1 MMFSE
6 SIYTPGHE
14 SKALMREAFN
24 VEYSFIPADDKHL
37 KTPAFCVPDQIDAI
51 YGNLNKKLS
60 RDNFIKQ
67 CHNIE
72 NKNRSID
79 NDLNYGTDEVN
90 QWKIEDGVRTS
101 TLNQILKSHDISYYT
116 YDVCNNCFDKYIS
129 KNQNYPALVYY
140 SVNNHMYWIG
150 DQKKALALTRKAR
163 DIESKIHT
171 HMIEDIES
179 VNIYLTEDNKIK
191 PIFENVPIEDLMDE
205 KYNNSIIIY
214 NEKTKQIMKEQKQIL
229 VPLVGVWDP
238 LQILLETRT
247 ITVDKEVYVEKNDI
261 NDELDKIMGYH
272 NHIPTKL
279 KHREYS
285 VIRIVFEKDK
295 RNIILSSD
303 VNTATKI
310 LLIMILFIYVENT
323 E

>member
-1 MMFSE
+1 
-6 SIYTPGHE
+6 
-14 SKALMREAFN
+14 
-24 VEYSFIPADDKHL
+24 
-37 KTPAFCVPDQIDAI
+37 
-51 YGNLNKKLS
+51 
-60 RDNFIKQ
+60 
-67 CHNIE
+67 
-72 NKNRSID
+72 
-79 NDLNYGTDEVN
+79 
-90 QWKIEDGVRTS
+90 
-101 TLNQILKSHDISYYT
+101 
-116 YDVCNNCFDKYIS
+116 
-129 KNQNYPALVYY
+129 
-140 SVNNHMYWIG
+140 MYWIG

-214 NEKTKQIMKEQKQIL
+214 NEKTKQIIKEQKQIL

-247 ITVDKEVYVEKNDI
+247 ITVDKEIYVEKNDI

-272 NHIPTKL
+272 NHFPTKL

-285 VIRIVFEKDK
+285 VTRIVFEKDK

-303 VNTATKI
+303 VNTATKNI
-310 LLIMILFIYVENT
+310 TYHDIVHLCEKHGIEFKNQTFGSLIQEIRKKRKDEESCRINFKKEKRLELFEK
-323 E
+323 